1 MKKCTK
7 NSDWKEWTSTT
18 KEKETKNQKMQ
29 LIKRNDL
36 NYKFNFIYHFGK
48 LASPDWII
56 PTITPN
62 NPKALP
68 KISITRI
75 FTNVSAVYASAR
87 AQPLPVIPTQT
98 LRYIYNYP
106 HKRFEN
112 PTEIPVQN
120 IALPANH
127 ALKLKYI
134 FNN

>member
-1 MKKCTK
+1 
-7 NSDWKEWTSTT
+7 
-18 KEKETKNQKMQ
+18 MQ